1 MRRVSALGAV
11 AAPELRL
18 PGLCSPGLCPCC
30 RAGSGA
36 SPLPSRG
43 LITLARRKQP
53 RRRHSLWAPGPACG
67 DRGRGR
73 RPGGRRLRRQE
84 LGANGGQRSAPGPP
98 LGGQCGPP
106 WRLPSPG
113 AAPGGGR
120 TGGGGAGRRDAER
133 GRAAGGRGGEGQSPA
148 GGGAAPLPVKRR
160 CGRAAAAA
168 MQPLHRAPALLLL
181 LLLAAGTLCLCLA
194 SSEDPTADGLT
205 STSLLEFAMM
215 SHLEAMNSHEQARP
229 EAAEPD
235 LAPGS
240 LHAAP
245 GSGFASEENEESKIL
260 QPPQYFWEDGGEL
273 NDSSLDLG
281 PATDYTFPASSQK
294 ALPKQNGT
302 QADNWEMATVQP
314 PAEFVEP
321 DLHTPFSTLEEE
333 EGLLP
338 IDHSRGGMESL
349 QTSGPEVTSSEPVD
363 QEDSFSLPF
372 STASARPGVVT
383 EAAIGGQE
391 EDSVSPGLDLGSS
404 MGPGLLPVPSTFS
417 TTVAARSPIDS
428 EELLE
433 VTTGDTWAVGGAD
446 SELAVATTGA
456 EPAETTVEAGGEE
469 HSAREEVSEPTV
481 GWEMLE
487 PTVLTEMEQT
497 VETPVGTPSPAGS
510 SPGTQTT
517 PGSEQQPSSVS
528 LWDRADEPELD
539 PLWNDTEPATETAAA
554 GRSSSP
560 PPGDARMA
568 MLPTELPWDSAQVIC
583 KDWSNLAGKNYII
596 LNMSDNIDCE
606 EFRLERG
613 PQLLALVEDA
623 FSRQAEG
630 LQDRWL
636 ISLSKPNENDKH
648 LLMTLAG
655 EQGVIP
661 TKDVLMALGDVK
673 RSLAEIGIQNY
684 STTTSCQS
692 HPNQTRSDYGKLFV
706 VLVII
711 GSICAIII
719 VLGLIY
725 NCWQR
730 RLPKMKNMSHGEE
743 LRFVENGCHDNPTLD
758 VASDSQSEMQE
769 KKPSVN
775 GGNTI
780 NGPDSWDVLINK
792 QASEDVDVFEEDTH
806 L

>member
-1 MRRVSALGAV
+1 
-11 AAPELRL
+11 
-18 PGLCSPGLCPCC
+18 
-30 RAGSGA
+30 
-36 SPLPSRG
+36 
-43 LITLARRKQP
+43 
-53 RRRHSLWAPGPACG
+53 
-67 DRGRGR
+67 
-73 RPGGRRLRRQE
+73 
-84 LGANGGQRSAPGPP
+84 
-98 LGGQCGPP
+98 
-106 WRLPSPG
+106 
-113 AAPGGGR
+113 
-120 TGGGGAGRRDAER
+120 TGN
-133 GRAAGGRGGEGQSPA
+133 
-148 GGGAAPLPVKRR
+148 
-160 CGRAAAAA
+160 
-168 MQPLHRAPALLLL
+168 
-181 LLLAAGTLCLCLA
+181 LCLCLA
-194 SSEDPTADGLT
+194 SSEEPTTDGLT

-215 SHLEAMNSHEQARP
+215 SHLEAMNSHEQTSP
-229 EAAEPD
+229 EAGEPD
-235 LAPGS
+235 LAPSS

-281 PATDYTFPASSQK
+281 PATDYSFPAASQK
-294 ALPKQNGT
+294 SLLKGNGT
-302 QADNWEMATVQP
+302 QFKDNWETATVQP

-321 DLHTPFSTLEEE
+321 DLHTSFSSTLEEE

-338 IDHSRGGMESL
+338 IDHSRGGVESL
-349 QTSGPEVTSSEPVD
+349 PTSEPEVTSSEPVG
-363 QEDSFSLPF
+363 QEDSFSLLF

-383 EAAIGGQE
+383 KAATGGQE
-391 EDSVSPGLDLGSS
+391 EDSVPPGVDLGSS
-404 MGPGLLPVPSTFS
+404 MGPGFLPVSSIFS
-417 TTVAARSPIDS
+417 TTSAVRSPSIS
-428 EELLE
+428 EE
-433 VTTGDTWAVGGAD
+433 
-446 SELAVATTGA
+446 
-456 EPAETTVEAGGEE
+456 PFET
-469 HSAREEVSEPTV
+469 TV

-497 VETPVGTPSPAGS
+497 AEMPVGTPSPGGS
-510 SPGTQTT
+510 FPDTQTLSGT
-517 PGSEQQPSSVS
+517 EQHPTSSS
-528 LWDRADEPELD
+528 QSDRAEEPAPD
-539 PLWNDTEPATETAAA
+539 SVWNDTESATETAAE
-554 GRSSSP
+554 RSLSP
-560 PPGDARMA
+560 QAGDARMA
-568 MLPTELPWDSAQVIC
+568 MLPTEMPWDSAQVIC

-623 FSRQAEG
+623 FSRQADG

-636 ISLSKPNENDKH
+636 ISLSKPNENEKH

-775 GGNTI
+775 GGKTI
-780 NGPDSWDVLINK
+780 NGPDSWDVLISK

>member
-1 MRRVSALGAV
+1 
-11 AAPELRL
+11 
-18 PGLCSPGLCPCC
+18 
-30 RAGSGA
+30 
-36 SPLPSRG
+36 
-43 LITLARRKQP
+43 T
-53 RRRHSLWAPGPACG
+53 
-67 DRGRGR
+67 
-73 RPGGRRLRRQE
+73 
-84 LGANGGQRSAPGPP
+84 
-98 LGGQCGPP
+98 
-106 WRLPSPG
+106 
-113 AAPGGGR
+113 
-120 TGGGGAGRRDAER
+120 
-133 GRAAGGRGGEGQSPA
+133 
-148 GGGAAPLPVKRR
+148 
-160 CGRAAAAA
+160 
-168 MQPLHRAPALLLL
+168 
-181 LLLAAGTLCLCLA
+181 GTLCLCLA

-215 SHLEAMNSHEQARP
+215 SHLEAMNSHEQTSP
-229 EAAEPD
+229 EAAEPG

-294 ALPKQNGT
+294 ALLKRNGT
-302 QADNWEMATVQP
+302 QVDNWEMATVQP

-338 IDHSRGGMESL
+338 IDPSRGGMESL

-363 QEDSFSLPF
+363 QEDSFSLLF

-404 MGPGLLPVPSTFS
+404 MGPGLLPVSSTFS
-417 TTVAARSPIDS
+417 TTVGARSPSVS
-428 EELLE
+428 EELL
-433 VTTGDTWAVGGAD
+433 
-446 SELAVATTGA
+446 
-456 EPAETTVEAGGEE
+456 E
-469 HSAREEVSEPTV
+469 HSAREEASEPT
-481 GWEMLE
+481 M
-487 PTVLTEMEQT
+487 LTEMEQT
-497 VETPVGTPSPAGS
+497 VETPVGTPSPASS
-510 SPGTQTT
+510 SPGTQTL
-517 PGSEQQPSSVS
+517 PGSEQHPTSVS
-528 LWDRADEPELD
+528 PWDRADEPALD
-539 PLWNDTEPATETAAA
+539 PVWNDTESATETAAA
-554 GRSSSP
+554 ERSSSP
-560 PPGDARMA
+560 QAGDARMA
-568 MLPTELPWDSAQVIC
+568 LLPTELPWDSAQVIC

-623 FSRQAEG
+623 FSRQPEA
-630 LQDRWL
+630 LQERWL

>member
-1 MRRVSALGAV
+1 LQGEDKWVSVLSLIQV
-11 AAPELRL
+11 Y
-18 PGLCSPGLCPCC
+18 C
-30 RAGSGA
+30 RY
-36 SPLPSRG
+36 
-43 LITLARRKQP
+43 T
-53 RRRHSLWAPGPACG
+53 
-67 DRGRGR
+67 
-73 RPGGRRLRRQE
+73 
-84 LGANGGQRSAPGPP
+84 
-98 LGGQCGPP
+98 
-106 WRLPSPG
+106 
-113 AAPGGGR
+113 
-120 TGGGGAGRRDAER
+120 
-133 GRAAGGRGGEGQSPA
+133 
-148 GGGAAPLPVKRR
+148 
-160 CGRAAAAA
+160 
-168 MQPLHRAPALLLL
+168 
-181 LLLAAGTLCLCLA
+181 GTLCLCLA
-194 SSEDPTADGLT
+194 SSEEPTADGLT

-215 SHLEAMNSHEQARP
+215 SHLEAMNEQTSP

-281 PATDYTFPASSQK
+281 PATDYSFPAASQK
-294 ALPKQNGT
+294 ALLKGNGT
-302 QADNWEMATVQP
+302 QVKDSWETATVQP

-321 DLHTPFSTLEEE
+321 DLHTAFSSTLEEE

-338 IDHSRGGMESL
+338 IDHSRGGVESL
-349 QTSGPEVTSSEPVD
+349 QTSGPDVTSSEPVG
-363 QEDSFSLPF
+363 QEDSFSLLF
-372 STASARPGVVT
+372 STASARPGLAT

-391 EDSVSPGLDLGSS
+391 EDSVPAGLDLGSS
-404 MGPGLLPVPSTFS
+404 MGPGLLPVSSIFS
-417 TTVAARSPIDS
+417 TTGAARSPSIS
-428 EELLE
+428 EE
-433 VTTGDTWAVGGAD
+433 
-446 SELAVATTGA
+446 SF
-456 EPAETTVEAGGEE
+456 ET
-469 HSAREEVSEPTV
+469 TV
-481 GWEMLE
+481 GWEMVE

-497 VETPVGTPSPAGS
+497 VETPAGTPSPGGS
-510 SPGTQTT
+510 SLGTQTLSV
-517 PGSEQQPSSVS
+517 SEQHPTSSAS
-528 LWDRADEPELD
+528 LWDRADKTVLD
-539 PLWNDTEPATETAAA
+539 PIWNDTDLATETVAAE
-554 GRSSSP
+554 RSMSP
-560 PPGDARMA
+560 QAGDARVA
-568 MLPTELPWDSAQVIC
+568 MLPTQLPWDSAQVIC

-623 FSRQAEG
+623 FSRQADG

-684 STTTSCQS
+684 SATTSCQS

>member
-1 MRRVSALGAV
+1 MLRGARGCVRVWPWMPSLMRL
-11 AAPELRL
+11 
-18 PGLCSPGLCPCC
+18 CC
-30 RAGSGA
+30 RC
-36 SPLPSRG
+36 
-43 LITLARRKQP
+43 
-53 RRRHSLWAPGPACG
+53 PGT
-67 DRGRGR
+67 
-73 RPGGRRLRRQE
+73 
-84 LGANGGQRSAPGPP
+84 
-98 LGGQCGPP
+98 
-106 WRLPSPG
+106 W
-113 AAPGGGR
+113 
-120 TGGGGAGRRDAER
+120 
-133 GRAAGGRGGEGQSPA
+133 
-148 GGGAAPLPVKRR
+148 
-160 CGRAAAAA
+160 
-168 MQPLHRAPALLLL
+168 
-181 LLLAAGTLCLCLA
+181 CLCLA
-194 SSEDPTADGLT
+194 SSEEPTADGLT
-205 STSLLEFAMM
+205 STSLLELAVM
-215 SHLEAMNSHEQARP
+215 SHLEALNSQEQPSP
-229 EAAEPD
+229 EAPEGE
-235 LAPGS
+235 LGPGT

-281 PATDYTFPASSQK
+281 PATGRSRFHPLLLLSAGALGSFPVSSPK
-294 ALPKQNGT
+294 ALPKGNGT
-302 QADNWEMATVQP
+302 QVKDAWETATLQP
-314 PAEFVEP
+314 PAEPAELESRTLFS
-321 DLHTPFSTLEEE
+321 STLEED

-338 IDHSRGGMESL
+338 IDHLKGPELLQPSEPKDTSPEPASQEESL
-349 QTSGPEVTSSEPVD
+349 FSDLFSTSSVR
-363 QEDSFSLPF
+363 
-372 STASARPGVVT
+372 AAVVT
-383 EAAIGGQE
+383 EAAVGIQD
-391 EDSVSPGLDLGSS
+391 EDTAPLGSDLGSS
-404 MGPGLLPVPSTFS
+404 MGPGVLPMSSVFS
-417 TTVAARSPIDS
+417 ATSAARSPGVS
-428 EELLE
+428 EEPFE
-433 VTTGDTWAVGGAD
+433 VTTGDMWAVEGAD
-446 SELAVATTGA
+446 LEPTVTTSRTELT
-456 EPAETTVEAGGEE
+456 EPSVEPGGEE
-469 HSAREEVSEPTV
+469 HLSREEFPETTV

-487 PTVLTEMEQT
+487 PTEL
-497 VETPVGTPSPAGS
+497 
-510 SPGTQTT
+510 
-517 PGSEQQPSSVS
+517 
-528 LWDRADEPELD
+528 PE
-539 PLWNDTEPATETAAA
+539 TETVISFGKHLLGMQAPSLFPSLACAVLSA
-554 GRSSSP
+554 GELHS
-560 PPGDARMA
+560 
-568 MLPTELPWDSAQVIC
+568 LPKLSCLYALSFQVIC

-623 FSRQAEG
+623 FSRQMDG
-630 LQDRWL
+630 LQERWL

-692 HPNQTRSDYGKLFV
+692 HPNQPRSDYGKLFV

-719 VLGLIY
+719 VMGLIY

-792 QASEDVDVFEEDTH
+792 QASEEVDVFEEDTH

>member
-1 MRRVSALGAV
+1 SDY
-11 AAPELRL
+11 
-18 PGLCSPGLCPCC
+18 S
-30 RAGSGA
+30 
-36 SPLPSRG
+36 
-43 LITLARRKQP
+43 
-53 RRRHSLWAPGPACG
+53 
-67 DRGRGR
+67 
-73 RPGGRRLRRQE
+73 
-84 LGANGGQRSAPGPP
+84 
-98 LGGQCGPP
+98 
-106 WRLPSPG
+106 
-113 AAPGGGR
+113 
-120 TGGGGAGRRDAER
+120 
-133 GRAAGGRGGEGQSPA
+133 
-148 GGGAAPLPVKRR
+148 
-160 CGRAAAAA
+160 
-168 MQPLHRAPALLLL
+168 
-181 LLLAAGTLCLCLA
+181 
-194 SSEDPTADGLT
+194 
-205 STSLLEFAMM
+205 F
-215 SHLEAMNSHEQARP
+215 
-229 EAAEPD
+229 
-235 LAPGS
+235 
-240 LHAAP
+240 
-245 GSGFASEENEESKIL
+245 
-260 QPPQYFWEDGGEL
+260 
-273 NDSSLDLG
+273 
-281 PATDYTFPASSQK
+281 PATSQK
-294 ALPKQNGT
+294 ALLKRNGT
-302 QADNWEMATVQP
+302 QVKDNWETVTVQP

-321 DLHTPFSTLEEE
+321 DLHTPFSSTLEEE

-338 IDHSRGGMESL
+338 IDHSRGGVESL
-349 QTSGPEVTSSEPVD
+349 QTSGPEVTSFEPVG
-363 QEDSFSLPF
+363 QEDSFSLF
-372 STASARPGVVT
+372 STASARPGIVT

-391 EDSVSPGLDLGSS
+391 EDSVPPGLDLGSS
-404 MGPGLLPVPSTFS
+404 MGPGLLPMSSIFS
-417 TTVAARSPIDS
+417 TTVAGRSPSVS
-428 EELLE
+428 EE
-433 VTTGDTWAVGGAD
+433 
-446 SELAVATTGA
+446 
-456 EPAETTVEAGGEE
+456 PFET
-469 HSAREEVSEPTV
+469 TV

-487 PTVLTEMEQT
+487 PTVLSEMEQT
-497 VETPVGTPSPAGS
+497 VEMPVGTPSSGGS
-510 SPGTQTT
+510 SPGTQTL
-517 PGSEQQPSSVS
+517 PGSEQHPSSS
-528 LWDRADEPELD
+528 ASPWDRADEPALH
-539 PLWNDTEPATETAAA
+539 PIWNDTESATEAVAVE
-554 GRSSSP
+554 RSLSP
-560 PPGDARMA
+560 QAGDARMA
-568 MLPTELPWDSAQVIC
+568 MLPTELPWDSTQVIC

-623 FSRQAEG
+623 FSRQADG

>member
-1 MRRVSALGAV
+1 
-11 AAPELRL
+11 
-18 PGLCSPGLCPCC
+18 
-30 RAGSGA
+30 
-36 SPLPSRG
+36 
-43 LITLARRKQP
+43 T
-53 RRRHSLWAPGPACG
+53 
-67 DRGRGR
+67 
-73 RPGGRRLRRQE
+73 
-84 LGANGGQRSAPGPP
+84 
-98 LGGQCGPP
+98 
-106 WRLPSPG
+106 
-113 AAPGGGR
+113 
-120 TGGGGAGRRDAER
+120 
-133 GRAAGGRGGEGQSPA
+133 
-148 GGGAAPLPVKRR
+148 
-160 CGRAAAAA
+160 
-168 MQPLHRAPALLLL
+168 
-181 LLLAAGTLCLCLA
+181 GTLCLCLA

-205 STSLLEFAMM
+205 STSLLEFAVM
-215 SHLEAMNSHEQARP
+215 SHLEAMNSHEQTSP

-281 PATDYTFPASSQK
+281 PATDYTFPATSQK
-294 ALPKQNGT
+294 ALLKRNGT
-302 QADNWEMATVQP
+302 QADNWESTTVQP

-338 IDHSRGGMESL
+338 IDHSRAGMESL

-363 QEDSFSLPF
+363 QEDPFSLLF

-404 MGPGLLPVPSTFS
+404 MGPGLLPVSSTFS
-417 TTVAARSPIDS
+417 TTVAARSPGVS
-428 EELLE
+428 EEL
-433 VTTGDTWAVGGAD
+433 
-446 SELAVATTGA
+446 SEA
-456 EPAETTVEAGGEE
+456 
-469 HSAREEVSEPTV
+469 TV

-487 PTVLTEMEQT
+487 PTVLTEVEQT
-497 VETPVGTPSPAGS
+497 VETPLGTPSTGSS
-510 SPGTQTT
+510 SPGTQTL
-517 PGSEQQPSSVS
+517 PGNEQHLPSVS
-528 LWDRADEPELD
+528 PWDRAEEPELD
-539 PLWNDTEPATETAAA
+539 PVWNDTESATETVAAE
-554 GRSSSP
+554 RSSSP
-560 PPGDARMA
+560 QAGDARMA
-568 MLPTELPWDSAQVIC
+568 LLPTEPPWDSAQVIC

>member
-1 MRRVSALGAV
+1 
-11 AAPELRL
+11 
-18 PGLCSPGLCPCC
+18 
-30 RAGSGA
+30 
-36 SPLPSRG
+36 
-43 LITLARRKQP
+43 
-53 RRRHSLWAPGPACG
+53 
-67 DRGRGR
+67 
-73 RPGGRRLRRQE
+73 
-84 LGANGGQRSAPGPP
+84 
-98 LGGQCGPP
+98 
-106 WRLPSPG
+106 
-113 AAPGGGR
+113 
-120 TGGGGAGRRDAER
+120 TGI
-133 GRAAGGRGGEGQSPA
+133 
-148 GGGAAPLPVKRR
+148 
-160 CGRAAAAA
+160 
-168 MQPLHRAPALLLL
+168 
-181 LLLAAGTLCLCLA
+181 LCLCLA
-194 SSEDPTADGLT
+194 SSEEPTADGLT

-215 SHLEAMNSHEQARP
+215 SHLEALNSHEQTSPQAL
-229 EAAEPD
+229 EAE
-235 LAPGS
+235 LTPGS

-281 PATDYTFPASSQK
+281 PATDYSFPVASQK
-294 ALPKQNGT
+294 ALPKGNGT
-302 QADNWEMATVQP
+302 QVKDTWETATFQP
-314 PAEFVEP
+314 PAEPAEV
-321 DLHTPFSTLEEE
+321 DSHTPFSSTLEEE

-338 IDHSRGGMESL
+338 IDHSKGGPEIL
-349 QTSGPEVTSSEPVD
+349 QTSGPKDTSSEPVG
-363 QEDSFSLPF
+363 QEDSLFSVLF

-383 EAAIGGQE
+383 KAAAGIQE
-391 EDSVSPGLDLGSS
+391 EDSVPPGLDLGSS
-404 MGPGLLPVPSTFS
+404 MGPGLLPLSSIFS
-417 TTVAARSPIDS
+417 TTAARSPGVS
-428 EELLE
+428 EE
-433 VTTGDTWAVGGAD
+433 
-446 SELAVATTGA
+446 
-456 EPAETTVEAGGEE
+456 PFET
-469 HSAREEVSEPTV
+469 TV

-487 PTVLTEMEQT
+487 PTVLAEMEQT
-497 VETPVGTPSPAGS
+497 VEMPVGTPSPSSSSPDTQTFSGGDQHLGS
-510 SPGTQTT
+510 SAAP
-517 PGSEQQPSSVS
+517 
-528 LWDRADEPELD
+528 WDRSDEPALD
-539 PLWNDTEPATETAAA
+539 LAWNDTELATETVAAERSLSPQA
-554 GRSSSP
+554 GDTRV
-560 PPGDARMA
+560 AV
-568 MLPTELPWDSAQVIC
+568 LPTEMPWNSPQVIC

-623 FSRQAEG
+623 FSRQTDG

-636 ISLSKPNENDKH
+636 ISLSKPNENEKH

-719 VLGLIY
+719 VMGLIY

>member
-1 MRRVSALGAV
+1 
-11 AAPELRL
+11 
-18 PGLCSPGLCPCC
+18 
-30 RAGSGA
+30 
-36 SPLPSRG
+36 
-43 LITLARRKQP
+43 T
-53 RRRHSLWAPGPACG
+53 
-67 DRGRGR
+67 
-73 RPGGRRLRRQE
+73 
-84 LGANGGQRSAPGPP
+84 
-98 LGGQCGPP
+98 
-106 WRLPSPG
+106 
-113 AAPGGGR
+113 
-120 TGGGGAGRRDAER
+120 
-133 GRAAGGRGGEGQSPA
+133 
-148 GGGAAPLPVKRR
+148 
-160 CGRAAAAA
+160 
-168 MQPLHRAPALLLL
+168 
-181 LLLAAGTLCLCLA
+181 GTLCLCLA
-194 SSEDPTADGLT
+194 SSEEPAGDGLT
-205 STSLLEFAMM
+205 STSLMEFAMM
-215 SHLEAMNSHEQARP
+215 SHLDAMNSHEQTSP
-229 EAAEPD
+229 EAVEPD

-281 PATDYTFPASSQK
+281 PATDYSFPAASQK
-294 ALPKQNGT
+294 ALPKGNGT
-302 QADNWEMATVQP
+302 QVKDNWETATVQP
-314 PAEFVEP
+314 SAEFVEP
-321 DLHTPFSTLEEE
+321 DLHMPFSSTLEEE

-338 IDHSRGGMESL
+338 IDHSRGGVESL
-349 QTSGPEVTSSEPVD
+349 QTSGPEVTSSERVA
-363 QEDSFSLPF
+363 QEDSSLLF
-372 STASARPGVVT
+372 STASARPGIVT

-391 EDSVSPGLDLGSS
+391 EDSVPPGIDLGSS
-404 MGPGLLPVPSTFS
+404 MGPGLLPVSPIFS
-417 TTVAARSPIDS
+417 TTVAERSPSVS
-428 EELLE
+428 EE
-433 VTTGDTWAVGGAD
+433 
-446 SELAVATTGA
+446 
-456 EPAETTVEAGGEE
+456 PFETTVAW
-469 HSAREEVSEPTV
+469 EV
-481 GWEMLE
+481 LE

-497 VETPVGTPSPAGS
+497 VETPVGTPSSEGS
-510 SPGTQTT
+510 SPGSQTLS
-517 PGSEQQPSSVS
+517 GSKQHPTSSAS
-528 LWDRADEPELD
+528 LWDRVDEPALD
-539 PLWNDTEPATETAAA
+539 PIWNDTESATETAAA
-554 GRSSSP
+554 ERSLSP
-560 PPGDARMA
+560 QTGDARVA
-568 MLPTELPWDSAQVIC
+568 TLPTELPWDSAQVIC

-655 EQGVIP
+655 EQGIIP

-780 NGPDSWDVLINK
+780 NGPDSWDVLIDK

>member
-1 MRRVSALGAV
+1 LY
-11 AAPELRL
+11 
-18 PGLCSPGLCPCC
+18 
-30 RAGSGA
+30 
-36 SPLPSRG
+36 
-43 LITLARRKQP
+43 T
-53 RRRHSLWAPGPACG
+53 
-67 DRGRGR
+67 
-73 RPGGRRLRRQE
+73 
-84 LGANGGQRSAPGPP
+84 
-98 LGGQCGPP
+98 
-106 WRLPSPG
+106 
-113 AAPGGGR
+113 
-120 TGGGGAGRRDAER
+120 
-133 GRAAGGRGGEGQSPA
+133 
-148 GGGAAPLPVKRR
+148 
-160 CGRAAAAA
+160 
-168 MQPLHRAPALLLL
+168 
-181 LLLAAGTLCLCLA
+181 GTLCLCLA
-194 SSEDPTADGLT
+194 SSEEPTTDGLT

-215 SHLEAMNSHEQARP
+215 SHLEAMNSHEQTSP

-281 PATDYTFPASSQK
+281 PATDYSFPAASQK
-294 ALPKQNGT
+294 ALLKGNGT
-302 QADNWEMATVQP
+302 QVKDNWETATVQP

-321 DLHTPFSTLEEE
+321 DLHTPFSSTLEEE

-338 IDHSRGGMESL
+338 IDHSRGGVESL
-349 QTSGPEVTSSEPVD
+349 HTSGPEVASSEVVG
-363 QEDSFSLPF
+363 QEEDSSLLF
-372 STASARPGVVT
+372 STASARPGAVT
-383 EAAIGGQE
+383 KAATGGQE
-391 EDSVSPGLDLGSS
+391 EDSVPPGLDLGSS
-404 MGPGLLPVPSTFS
+404 MGPGVLPVSSVFS
-417 TTVAARSPIDS
+417 TTTAVRSPSIS
-428 EELLE
+428 EE
-433 VTTGDTWAVGGAD
+433 
-446 SELAVATTGA
+446 
-456 EPAETTVEAGGEE
+456 PFET
-469 HSAREEVSEPTV
+469 TV

-487 PTVLTEMEQT
+487 PTVLTKMEQT
-497 VETPVGTPSPAGS
+497 VEMPVGTPSPGGS
-510 SPGTQTT
+510 SPGIQTL
-517 PGSEQQPSSVS
+517 PGSEQHPTSSATQ
-528 LWDRADEPELD
+528 WDRFDEPAMD
-539 PLWNDTEPATETAAA
+539 PIWNDTESATETVAAE
-554 GRSSSP
+554 RSLSP
-560 PPGDARMA
+560 QAGDARMA
-568 MLPTELPWDSAQVIC
+568 VLPTEMPWDSAQVIC

-623 FSRQAEG
+623 FSRQADG

>member
-1 MRRVSALGAV
+1 
-11 AAPELRL
+11 
-18 PGLCSPGLCPCC
+18 
-30 RAGSGA
+30 
-36 SPLPSRG
+36 
-43 LITLARRKQP
+43 T
-53 RRRHSLWAPGPACG
+53 
-67 DRGRGR
+67 
-73 RPGGRRLRRQE
+73 
-84 LGANGGQRSAPGPP
+84 
-98 LGGQCGPP
+98 
-106 WRLPSPG
+106 
-113 AAPGGGR
+113 
-120 TGGGGAGRRDAER
+120 
-133 GRAAGGRGGEGQSPA
+133 
-148 GGGAAPLPVKRR
+148 
-160 CGRAAAAA
+160 
-168 MQPLHRAPALLLL
+168 
-181 LLLAAGTLCLCLA
+181 GTLCLCLA

-205 STSLLEFAMM
+205 STSLLEFAVM
-215 SHLEAMNSHEQARP
+215 SHLEAMNSREQTSP
-229 EAAEPD
+229 ETAEPD

-281 PATDYTFPASSQK
+281 PATDYTFPATSQK
-294 ALPKQNGT
+294 ALLKRNET
-302 QADNWEMATVQP
+302 QVDNWETATVQP

-321 DLHTPFSTLEEE
+321 DLHTPFSMLEEE

-338 IDHSRGGMESL
+338 IDHSKGGVESL
-349 QTSGPEVTSSEPVD
+349 QTSGPQVTSSEPVD
-363 QEDSFSLPF
+363 QEDSFSLLF

-383 EAAIGGQE
+383 EAATGGQE

-404 MGPGLLPVPSTFS
+404 MGPGLLPVSSTFS
-417 TTVAARSPIDS
+417 TTARSPSVS
-428 EELLE
+428 EELF
-433 VTTGDTWAVGGAD
+433 
-446 SELAVATTGA
+446 
-456 EPAETTVEAGGEE
+456 
-469 HSAREEVSEPTV
+469 EEVSGPTV

-487 PTVLTEMEQT
+487 PTRLTEMEQT
-497 VETPVGTPSPAGS
+497 VEMPVETPSPGSS
-510 SPGTQTT
+510 SPGSQILS
-517 PGSEQQPSSVS
+517 GSEQHPTSVS
-528 LWDRADEPELD
+528 PWDRANEPVLD
-539 PLWNDTEPATETAAA
+539 PIWNDTESATETVTVE
-554 GRSSSP
+554 RSLSP
-560 PPGDARMA
+560 HAGDARMA
-568 MLPTELPWDSAQVIC
+568 MLPTEQPWDSAQVIC

-606 EFRLERG
+606 EFRLEKG

-623 FSRQAEG
+623 FSKQADG

-775 GGNTI
+775 GGNTV

>member
-1 MRRVSALGAV
+1 
-11 AAPELRL
+11 
-18 PGLCSPGLCPCC
+18 
-30 RAGSGA
+30 
-36 SPLPSRG
+36 
-43 LITLARRKQP
+43 
-53 RRRHSLWAPGPACG
+53 
-67 DRGRGR
+67 
-73 RPGGRRLRRQE
+73 
-84 LGANGGQRSAPGPP
+84 
-98 LGGQCGPP
+98 
-106 WRLPSPG
+106 
-113 AAPGGGR
+113 
-120 TGGGGAGRRDAER
+120 
-133 GRAAGGRGGEGQSPA
+133 
-148 GGGAAPLPVKRR
+148 
-160 CGRAAAAA
+160 
-168 MQPLHRAPALLLL
+168 MQPLHRAPALL

-194 SSEDPTADGLT
+194 SSEEPTADGLT
-205 STSLLEFAMM
+205 STSLLDFAMM
-215 SHLEAMNSHEQARP
+215 SQLEATNSHEQTSV

-260 QPPQYFWEDGGEL
+260 QPPQYFWEDGGEI
-273 NDSSLDLG
+273 NESSLDLG
-281 PATDYTFPASSQK
+281 PATDYSFPSASQK
-294 ALPKQNGT
+294 ALLKGNGT
-302 QADNWEMATVQP
+302 QVKDNWETATVQP

-321 DLHTPFSTLEEE
+321 DLHRPFSSTLEEE

-338 IDHSRGGMESL
+338 IDHSRGGVESL
-349 QTSGPEVTSSEPVD
+349 QTSGPEVTSAEPMG
-363 QEDSFSLPF
+363 QEDSSSLLF
-372 STASARPGVVT
+372 STASARPGVAT
-383 EAAIGGQE
+383 EAAVGGQE
-391 EDSVSPGLDLGSS
+391 EDSVPPGSDLGSS
-404 MGPGLLPVPSTFS
+404 MGPGLLPMSSIFS
-417 TTVAARSPIDS
+417 PTVAARSPSVS
-428 EELLE
+428 EEPFE
-433 VTTGDTWAVGGAD
+433 VTAGDTWAVEGAD
-446 SELAVATTGA
+446 SELTVTTTRA
-456 EPAETTVEAGGEE
+456 EPVETTVEAGGEE
-469 HSAREEVSEPTV
+469 HSAREEVLETTV
-481 GWEMLE
+481 WWEMLE
-487 PTVLTEMEQT
+487 PTALTGTEQT
-497 VETPVGTPSPAGS
+497 VETPVGTPFPGGS
-510 SPGTQTT
+510 SPDIQTLS
-517 PGSEQQPSSVS
+517 GSEQHTATSASP
-528 LWDRADEPELD
+528 WDRADEPALD
-539 PLWNDTEPATETAAA
+539 PIWNDTEAATEMVAAE
-554 GRSSSP
+554 RSLSP
-560 PPGDARMA
+560 QAGDARVA
-568 MLPTELPWDSAQVIC
+568 VLPTELPWDSAQVIC

-596 LNMSDNIDCE
+596 LNMSDNVDCE

-623 FSRQAEG
+623 FSRQADG

-730 RLPKMKNMSHGEE
+730 RLPKMKNVSHGEE

>member
-1 MRRVSALGAV
+1 
-11 AAPELRL
+11 
-18 PGLCSPGLCPCC
+18 
-30 RAGSGA
+30 
-36 SPLPSRG
+36 
-43 LITLARRKQP
+43 
-53 RRRHSLWAPGPACG
+53 
-67 DRGRGR
+67 
-73 RPGGRRLRRQE
+73 
-84 LGANGGQRSAPGPP
+84 
-98 LGGQCGPP
+98 
-106 WRLPSPG
+106 
-113 AAPGGGR
+113 
-120 TGGGGAGRRDAER
+120 
-133 GRAAGGRGGEGQSPA
+133 
-148 GGGAAPLPVKRR
+148 
-160 CGRAAAAA
+160 
-168 MQPLHRAPALLLL
+168 
-181 LLLAAGTLCLCLA
+181 
-194 SSEDPTADGLT
+194 SSEEPTTDGLT
-205 STSLLEFAMM
+205 STSLLEFAVM
-215 SHLEAMNSHEQARP
+215 SHLEAMNSHEQTSP

-281 PATDYTFPASSQK
+281 PATDYNFPAASQK
-294 ALPKQNGT
+294 ALLKGNGT
-302 QADNWEMATVQP
+302 QVKDNWETATVQP

-321 DLHTPFSTLEEE
+321 DLHTPFSSTLEEE

-338 IDHSRGGMESL
+338 IDHSRGGVESL
-349 QTSGPEVTSSEPVD
+349 QTSGPEVTSSEPVG
-363 QEDSFSLPF
+363 QKDSFSLLF

-391 EDSVSPGLDLGSS
+391 EDSIPPGLDLGSS
-404 MGPGLLPVPSTFS
+404 MGPGLLPVSSIFS
-417 TTVAARSPIDS
+417 TTTAARFPSIS
-428 EELLE
+428 EE
-433 VTTGDTWAVGGAD
+433 
-446 SELAVATTGA
+446 
-456 EPAETTVEAGGEE
+456 PFET
-469 HSAREEVSEPTV
+469 TV

-487 PTVLTEMEQT
+487 TTVLTEMEQT
-497 VETPVGTPSPAGS
+497 AETPVGTPSPGGS
-510 SPGTQTT
+510 SSSTQTLF
-517 PGSEQQPSSVS
+517 GSEQHSTSVS
-528 LWDRADEPELD
+528 PWDRTDEPLLD
-539 PLWNDTEPATETAAA
+539 PIWNDTESATETVAAE
-554 GRSSSP
+554 RSLSP
-560 PPGDARMA
+560 QAGDARVA

-623 FSRQAEG
+623 FSRQADG

-743 LRFVENGCHDNPTLD
+743 LRFVENGWHDNHHLG
-758 VASDSQSEMQE
+758 ASQSEMQE

>member
-1 MRRVSALGAV
+1 
-11 AAPELRL
+11 
-18 PGLCSPGLCPCC
+18 
-30 RAGSGA
+30 
-36 SPLPSRG
+36 
-43 LITLARRKQP
+43 T
-53 RRRHSLWAPGPACG
+53 
-67 DRGRGR
+67 
-73 RPGGRRLRRQE
+73 
-84 LGANGGQRSAPGPP
+84 
-98 LGGQCGPP
+98 
-106 WRLPSPG
+106 
-113 AAPGGGR
+113 
-120 TGGGGAGRRDAER
+120 
-133 GRAAGGRGGEGQSPA
+133 
-148 GGGAAPLPVKRR
+148 
-160 CGRAAAAA
+160 
-168 MQPLHRAPALLLL
+168 
-181 LLLAAGTLCLCLA
+181 GTLCLCLA
-194 SSEDPTADGLT
+194 SSEEPTADGLT

-215 SHLEAMNSHEQARP
+215 SHLEAMNSHEQTSP

-281 PATDYTFPASSQK
+281 PATDYSFPAASQK
-294 ALPKQNGT
+294 ALLKGNGT
-302 QADNWEMATVQP
+302 QVKDNWETATVQP
-314 PAEFVEP
+314 PAEFVDP
-321 DLHTPFSTLEEE
+321 DLHTPFSSTLEEE

-349 QTSGPEVTSSEPVD
+349 QTLGPEVTSSEPVS
-363 QEDSFSLPF
+363 QEDSFSLLF
-372 STASARPGVVT
+372 STVSARPGVVT
-383 EAAIGGQE
+383 EAATGGQE
-391 EDSVSPGLDLGSS
+391 EDSVPPGLDLGSS
-404 MGPGLLPVPSTFS
+404 MGPGVLPVSSIFS
-417 TTVAARSPIDS
+417 TTTAVRSPSIS
-428 EELLE
+428 EEPFEEFL
-433 VTTGDTWAVGGAD
+433 DT
-446 SELAVATTGA
+446 
-456 EPAETTVEAGGEE
+456 
-469 HSAREEVSEPTV
+469 TV

-487 PTVLTEMEQT
+487 PTVLSEMEQT
-497 VETPVGTPSPAGS
+497 METSVGTPSPGGS
-510 SPGTQTT
+510 SPGTQTLS
-517 PGSEQQPSSVS
+517 GSEQHPTSSTS
-528 LWDRADEPELD
+528 QWDGFDEPAMD
-539 PLWNDTEPATETAAA
+539 PIWNDTESATETVSAE
-554 GRSSSP
+554 RSLSP
-560 PPGDARMA
+560 QAGDARLA
-568 MLPTELPWDSAQVIC
+568 MLPTEMPWDSAQVIC

-623 FSRQAEG
+623 FSRQADG

>member
-1 MRRVSALGAV
+1 
-11 AAPELRL
+11 
-18 PGLCSPGLCPCC
+18 
-30 RAGSGA
+30 
-36 SPLPSRG
+36 
-43 LITLARRKQP
+43 T
-53 RRRHSLWAPGPACG
+53 
-67 DRGRGR
+67 
-73 RPGGRRLRRQE
+73 
-84 LGANGGQRSAPGPP
+84 
-98 LGGQCGPP
+98 
-106 WRLPSPG
+106 
-113 AAPGGGR
+113 
-120 TGGGGAGRRDAER
+120 
-133 GRAAGGRGGEGQSPA
+133 
-148 GGGAAPLPVKRR
+148 
-160 CGRAAAAA
+160 
-168 MQPLHRAPALLLL
+168 
-181 LLLAAGTLCLCLA
+181 GTLCLCLA
-194 SSEDPTADGLT
+194 SSEEPTADGLT

-215 SHLEAMNSHEQARP
+215 SHLDALNSHEQSSP

-281 PATDYTFPASSQK
+281 PATDYSFPAASQK
-294 ALPKQNGT
+294 GLLKGNGT
-302 QADNWEMATVQP
+302 QVKDNWETATVQP

-321 DLHTPFSTLEEE
+321 DLHTPFSTTLEEE

-338 IDHSRGGMESL
+338 IDHSRGGVESL
-349 QTSGPEVTSSEPVD
+349 QASGPEATSSEPVG
-363 QEDSFSLPF
+363 QEDSFSLLF
-372 STASARPGVVT
+372 STASASPGVVT
-383 EAAIGGQE
+383 EAATGGQE
-391 EDSVSPGLDLGSS
+391 EDSVPPGLDLGSS
-404 MGPGLLPVPSTFS
+404 MGPGLLPVSSIFS
-417 TTVAARSPIDS
+417 TTTAVRSPSIS
-428 EELLE
+428 EE
-433 VTTGDTWAVGGAD
+433 
-446 SELAVATTGA
+446 
-456 EPAETTVEAGGEE
+456 PFET
-469 HSAREEVSEPTV
+469 TV

-497 VETPVGTPSPAGS
+497 VEVPVGTPSPGGS
-510 SPGTQTT
+510 FPGTQTV
-517 PGSEQQPSSVS
+517 PGSEQHPTSASQ
-528 LWDRADEPELD
+528 WDRADESAMD
-539 PLWNDTEPATETAAA
+539 PIWNDTESATETVAAERSLSPLA
-554 GRSSSP
+554 GD
-560 PPGDARMA
+560 GRMA
-568 MLPTELPWDSAQVIC
+568 MLPTEMPWDSAQVIC

-623 FSRQAEG
+623 FSRQADR

-661 TKDVLMALGDVK
+661 TKDVLVALGDVK

>member
-1 MRRVSALGAV
+1 
-11 AAPELRL
+11 
-18 PGLCSPGLCPCC
+18 
-30 RAGSGA
+30 
-36 SPLPSRG
+36 
-43 LITLARRKQP
+43 T
-53 RRRHSLWAPGPACG
+53 
-67 DRGRGR
+67 
-73 RPGGRRLRRQE
+73 
-84 LGANGGQRSAPGPP
+84 
-98 LGGQCGPP
+98 
-106 WRLPSPG
+106 
-113 AAPGGGR
+113 
-120 TGGGGAGRRDAER
+120 
-133 GRAAGGRGGEGQSPA
+133 
-148 GGGAAPLPVKRR
+148 
-160 CGRAAAAA
+160 
-168 MQPLHRAPALLLL
+168 
-181 LLLAAGTLCLCLA
+181 GTLCLCLA
-194 SSEDPTADGLT
+194 SEDPTADGLT
-205 STSLLEFAMM
+205 STSLLELAVM
-215 SHLEAMNSHEQARP
+215 SHLEAMNSQEQTRP
-229 EAAEPD
+229 GAAEPD

-294 ALPKQNGT
+294 ALLKRNGT
-302 QADNWEMATVQP
+302 QVDNWEMATVQP

-349 QTSGPEVTSSEPVD
+349 QTSGPEATSSEPVD
-363 QEDSFSLPF
+363 QEDSFSLLF

-404 MGPGLLPVPSTFS
+404 MGPGLQPVPSTFS
-417 TTVAARSPIDS
+417 TTVTSRSPSDS
-428 EELLE
+428 EELF
-433 VTTGDTWAVGGAD
+433 
-446 SELAVATTGA
+446 
-456 EPAETTVEAGGEE
+456 
-469 HSAREEVSEPTV
+469 EPTV
-481 GWEMLE
+481 RGEMLE
-487 PTVLTEMEQT
+487 PTMLTDMEQT
-497 VETPVGTPSPAGS
+497 VETPVGTPSPASS
-510 SPGTQTT
+510 SPGTQTL
-517 PGSEQQPSSVS
+517 PGSEQHPPSVS
-528 LWDRADEPELD
+528 VWDRADEPALD
-539 PLWNDTEPATETAAA
+539 SLWNDTEPATEAAA
-554 GRSSSP
+554 AERSSSP
-560 PPGDARMA
+560 RAGDARMA
-568 MLPTELPWDSAQVIC
+568 LLPTELPWDSAQVIC

-792 QASEDVDVFEEDTH
+792 QASADVDVFEEDTH

>member
-1 MRRVSALGAV
+1 
-11 AAPELRL
+11 
-18 PGLCSPGLCPCC
+18 
-30 RAGSGA
+30 
-36 SPLPSRG
+36 
-43 LITLARRKQP
+43 T
-53 RRRHSLWAPGPACG
+53 
-67 DRGRGR
+67 
-73 RPGGRRLRRQE
+73 
-84 LGANGGQRSAPGPP
+84 
-98 LGGQCGPP
+98 
-106 WRLPSPG
+106 
-113 AAPGGGR
+113 
-120 TGGGGAGRRDAER
+120 
-133 GRAAGGRGGEGQSPA
+133 
-148 GGGAAPLPVKRR
+148 
-160 CGRAAAAA
+160 
-168 MQPLHRAPALLLL
+168 
-181 LLLAAGTLCLCLA
+181 GTLCLCLA

-205 STSLLEFAMM
+205 STSLLEFAVM
-215 SHLEAMNSHEQARP
+215 SHLEAMNSHEQPNP
-229 EAAEPD
+229 EAAKPD

-294 ALPKQNGT
+294 ALLKQNGT
-302 QADNWEMATVQP
+302 QIDNWEMATVQP

-321 DLHTPFSTLEEE
+321 DLHIPFSTLEEE

-349 QTSGPEVTSSEPVD
+349 QTSGPEVPSSEPVD
-363 QEDSFSLPF
+363 QEDSFSLLF

-391 EDSVSPGLDLGSS
+391 EDSISPGLDLGSS

-417 TTVAARSPIDS
+417 TTVAARSPSDS
-428 EELLE
+428 EELF
-433 VTTGDTWAVGGAD
+433 
-446 SELAVATTGA
+446 
-456 EPAETTVEAGGEE
+456 
-469 HSAREEVSEPTV
+469 EPTV

-497 VETPVGTPSPAGS
+497 VEMPVGTPSPVSS
-510 SPGTQTT
+510 SPGTQT
-517 PGSEQQPSSVS
+517 PPDSEQHPPSMSP
-528 LWDRADEPELD
+528 WDRADEPMLD
-539 PLWNDTEPATETAAA
+539 PVWNDTESATEAGTAE
-554 GRSSSP
+554 RSSSP
-560 PPGDARMA
+560 QAGDARMA

>member
-1 MRRVSALGAV
+1 
-11 AAPELRL
+11 
-18 PGLCSPGLCPCC
+18 
-30 RAGSGA
+30 
-36 SPLPSRG
+36 
-43 LITLARRKQP
+43 
-53 RRRHSLWAPGPACG
+53 
-67 DRGRGR
+67 
-73 RPGGRRLRRQE
+73 
-84 LGANGGQRSAPGPP
+84 
-98 LGGQCGPP
+98 
-106 WRLPSPG
+106 
-113 AAPGGGR
+113 
-120 TGGGGAGRRDAER
+120 
-133 GRAAGGRGGEGQSPA
+133 
-148 GGGAAPLPVKRR
+148 
-160 CGRAAAAA
+160 
-168 MQPLHRAPALLLL
+168 
-181 LLLAAGTLCLCLA
+181 
-194 SSEDPTADGLT
+194 SSEEPTADGLT

-215 SHLEAMNSHEQARP
+215 SHLEAMNSHEQTSP
-229 EAAEPD
+229 EATEPD

-245 GSGFASEENEESKIL
+245 GSGFTSEENEESKIL

-281 PATDYTFPASSQK
+281 PATDYSFPAASQK
-294 ALPKQNGT
+294 GLVKGNGT
-302 QADNWEMATVQP
+302 QVKDNWETATVQP

-321 DLHTPFSTLEEE
+321 DLHTPFSSTLEEE

-349 QTSGPEVTSSEPVD
+349 QASGPEVTSSEPMG
-363 QEDSFSLPF
+363 QEDSFSLLF
-372 STASARPGVVT
+372 STASAKPGIVT

-391 EDSVSPGLDLGSS
+391 EDSIPPGLDLGSS
-404 MGPGLLPVPSTFS
+404 MGPGLLPVSSVFS
-417 TTVAARSPIDS
+417 TTVATGSPSVS
-428 EELLE
+428 EE
-433 VTTGDTWAVGGAD
+433 
-446 SELAVATTGA
+446 
-456 EPAETTVEAGGEE
+456 PFET
-469 HSAREEVSEPTV
+469 TV

-487 PTVLTEMEQT
+487 PTVLTEREQT
-497 VETPVGTPSPAGS
+497 VEVPVGTPSPKGS
-510 SPGTQTT
+510 SPGTQILS
-517 PGSEQQPSSVS
+517 GSEQHPTSSVS
-528 LWDRADEPELD
+528 PWGRVGEPALD
-539 PLWNDTEPATETAAA
+539 PIWNDTESATEAVAAE
-554 GRSSSP
+554 RSLSP
-560 PPGDARMA
+560 EAWDARMA
-568 MLPTELPWDSAQVIC
+568 ALPTELPWDSAQVIC

-623 FSRQAEG
+623 FSRQADG
-630 LQDRWL
+630 LRQRWL

-743 LRFVENGCHDNPTLD
+743 LRFVENGGHDNPTLD

>member
-1 MRRVSALGAV
+1 
-11 AAPELRL
+11 
-18 PGLCSPGLCPCC
+18 
-30 RAGSGA
+30 
-36 SPLPSRG
+36 
-43 LITLARRKQP
+43 
-53 RRRHSLWAPGPACG
+53 
-67 DRGRGR
+67 
-73 RPGGRRLRRQE
+73 
-84 LGANGGQRSAPGPP
+84 
-98 LGGQCGPP
+98 
-106 WRLPSPG
+106 
-113 AAPGGGR
+113 
-120 TGGGGAGRRDAER
+120 
-133 GRAAGGRGGEGQSPA
+133 
-148 GGGAAPLPVKRR
+148 
-160 CGRAAAAA
+160 

-194 SSEDPTADGLT
+194 SSEESTTDGLT

-215 SHLEAMNSHEQARP
+215 SHLEAVNSHEQTSP
-229 EAAEPD
+229 EATEPD
-235 LAPGS
+235 LIPGS

-281 PATDYTFPASSQK
+281 QATDYSFPAASQK
-294 ALPKQNGT
+294 ALQKGNGT
-302 QADNWEMATVQP
+302 QVKDNWEAATVHP

-321 DLHTPFSTLEEE
+321 DLHTPFSSTLEEE

-338 IDHSRGGMESL
+338 IDHSRGGVESL
-349 QTSGPEVTSSEPVD
+349 QTSGPEVTSSEPAG
-363 QEDSFSLPF
+363 QEESLLSVVF

-383 EAAIGGQE
+383 EAAVGGQE
-391 EDSVSPGLDLGSS
+391 EDSAPPGLDLGSS
-404 MGPGLLPVPSTFS
+404 MGPSLLPVSSVSSTA
-417 TTVAARSPIDS
+417 AARSPGIS
-428 EELLE
+428 EEPFE
-433 VTTGDTWAVGGAD
+433 VTDGDTWAVGGAY
-446 SELAVATTGA
+446 SEQTVTTARAELA
-456 EPAETTVEAGGEE
+456 EPTVEAGGEE
-469 HSAREEVSEPTV
+469 HSAREEFLETTV

-487 PTVLTEMEQT
+487 PTVLTELEQPA
-497 VETPVGTPSPAGS
+497 ETPVWTPSPGGS
-510 SPGTQTT
+510 SIDTQTHSGGEQHPASPAT
-517 PGSEQQPSSVS
+517 P
-528 LWDRADEPELD
+528 WDRAEEPVQD
-539 PLWNDTEPATETAAA
+539 PVWNDTESAVEAVTAE
-554 GRSSSP
+554 GSLSP
-560 PPGDARMA
+560 QAGDARMA
-568 MLPTELPWDSAQVIC
+568 LLPTELPWDSAQVIC

-623 FSRQAEG
+623 FSRQTDG

-636 ISLSKPNENDKH
+636 ISLSKPNENEKH

>member
-1 MRRVSALGAV
+1 MQ
-11 AAPELRL
+11 
-18 PGLCSPGLCPCC
+18 
-30 RAGSGA
+30 
-36 SPLPSRG
+36 PSR
-43 LITLARRKQP
+43 
-53 RRRHSLWAPGPACG
+53 
-67 DRGRGR
+67 
-73 RPGGRRLRRQE
+73 
-84 LGANGGQRSAPGPP
+84 
-98 LGGQCGPP
+98 
-106 WRLPSPG
+106 
-113 AAPGGGR
+113 
-120 TGGGGAGRRDAER
+120 
-133 GRAAGGRGGEGQSPA
+133 
-148 GGGAAPLPVKRR
+148 
-160 CGRAAAAA
+160 
-168 MQPLHRAPALLLL
+168 RAPVLL
-181 LLLAAGTLCLCLA
+181 LLLAVGTWCLCLA
-194 SSEDPTADGLT
+194 SSEDLTTDGLT

-215 SHLEAMNSHEQARP
+215 SHLEAMNSHEQTSP

-281 PATDYTFPASSQK
+281 PATARLKGHKSPTEIKVILAFESEVDSLGQILDSSLCDFSGDLVQEKTADYTFPASSQK
-294 ALPKQNGT
+294 ALLKRNGT
-302 QADNWEMATVQP
+302 QVDSWEMATVQP
-314 PAEFVEP
+314 PVEFVEP
-321 DLHTPFSTLEEE
+321 GLHTPFSTLEEE

-349 QTSGPEVTSSEPVD
+349 QTSGPDVTSPEPVD
-363 QEDSFSLPF
+363 QDDSFSLLF

-417 TTVAARSPIDS
+417 ATVAARSPSDL
-428 EELLE
+428 EEPLE

-446 SELAVATTGA
+446 SELTVAATEA
-456 EPAETTVEAGGEE
+456 ELAETTAEAGGEE

-481 GWEMLE
+481 GWEVLE
-487 PTVLTEMEQT
+487 PTMLTEVEQT
-497 VETPVGTPSPAGS
+497 VETPVGTPSPASS
-510 SPGTQTT
+510 SPGTQTL
-517 PGSEQQPSSVS
+517 PGSEQHPPSVS
-528 LWDRADEPELD
+528 PWDRADEPALD
-539 PLWNDTEPATETAAA
+539 PVWNDTESATETAAA

-560 PPGDARMA
+560 QAGDARMA
-568 MLPTELPWDSAQVIC
+568 MSPTELPWDSAQVIC
-583 KDWSNLAGKNYII
+583 KDWSNLVGKNYII

-684 STTTSCQS
+684 STATSCQS

>member
-1 MRRVSALGAV
+1 
-11 AAPELRL
+11 
-18 PGLCSPGLCPCC
+18 
-30 RAGSGA
+30 
-36 SPLPSRG
+36 
-43 LITLARRKQP
+43 T
-53 RRRHSLWAPGPACG
+53 
-67 DRGRGR
+67 
-73 RPGGRRLRRQE
+73 
-84 LGANGGQRSAPGPP
+84 
-98 LGGQCGPP
+98 
-106 WRLPSPG
+106 
-113 AAPGGGR
+113 
-120 TGGGGAGRRDAER
+120 
-133 GRAAGGRGGEGQSPA
+133 
-148 GGGAAPLPVKRR
+148 
-160 CGRAAAAA
+160 
-168 MQPLHRAPALLLL
+168 
-181 LLLAAGTLCLCLA
+181 GTLCLCLA

-215 SHLEAMNSHEQARP
+215 SHLEAMNSHEQTSP

-235 LAPGS
+235 LALGS

-294 ALPKQNGT
+294 ALLKRNGT
-302 QADNWEMATVQP
+302 EVDNWEMATVQP
-314 PAEFVEP
+314 PGEFVEP

-338 IDHSRGGMESL
+338 IDPSRGGMESL

-363 QEDSFSLPF
+363 QEDSFSLLF

-383 EAAIGGQE
+383 EAATGGQE

-404 MGPGLLPVPSTFS
+404 MGPGFLPVSSTFS
-417 TTVAARSPIDS
+417 TTVGARSPSVS
-428 EELLE
+428 EELL
-433 VTTGDTWAVGGAD
+433 
-446 SELAVATTGA
+446 
-456 EPAETTVEAGGEE
+456 
-469 HSAREEVSEPTV
+469 EPTV
-481 GWEMLE
+481 GWEMPE
-487 PTVLTEMEQT
+487 PTMLTDMEQA
-497 VETPVGTPSPAGS
+497 VETPVGTTSPAS
-510 SPGTQTT
+510 SSLGTQAL
-517 PGSEQQPSSVS
+517 PGSEQHPPSVS
-528 LWDRADEPELD
+528 PWDRADEPALD
-539 PLWNDTEPATETAAA
+539 PVWNDTESATETAEAE
-554 GRSSSP
+554 RSSSP
-560 PPGDARMA
+560 QAGDARMA

-623 FSRQAEG
+623 FSRQPEG
-630 LQDRWL
+630 LQERWL

-661 TKDVLMALGDVK
+661 TKDVLMALEDVK

>member
-1 MRRVSALGAV
+1 AQWLSVLSLIWVYCLYTGI
-11 AAPELRL
+11 
-18 PGLCSPGLCPCC
+18 LCF
-30 RAGSGA
+30 
-36 SPLPSRG
+36 
-43 LITLARRKQP
+43 
-53 RRRHSLWAPGPACG
+53 
-67 DRGRGR
+67 
-73 RPGGRRLRRQE
+73 
-84 LGANGGQRSAPGPP
+84 
-98 LGGQCGPP
+98 
-106 WRLPSPG
+106 
-113 AAPGGGR
+113 
-120 TGGGGAGRRDAER
+120 
-133 GRAAGGRGGEGQSPA
+133 
-148 GGGAAPLPVKRR
+148 
-160 CGRAAAAA
+160 
-168 MQPLHRAPALLLL
+168 
-181 LLLAAGTLCLCLA
+181 CLA
-194 SSEDPTADGLT
+194 ISEEPTTDGLT

-215 SHLEAMNSHEQARP
+215 SHLEAMNSHEQTSP
-229 EAAEPD
+229 EAAESD
-235 LAPGS
+235 LAPSS

-281 PATDYTFPASSQK
+281 PATDYSFPAASQK
-294 ALPKQNGT
+294 AQLKGNGT
-302 QADNWEMATVQP
+302 QVKDNWETATVQP

-321 DLHTPFSTLEEE
+321 DLHTPFSSTLEEE

-338 IDHSRGGMESL
+338 IDNSRGGVESL
-349 QTSGPEVTSSEPVD
+349 QTSGPEVTSSEPED
-363 QEDSFSLPF
+363 QEDPFSLLF
-372 STASARPGVVT
+372 STASTGPGVVT
-383 EAAIGGQE
+383 EVATGGQE
-391 EDSVSPGLDLGSS
+391 EDSVPPGLDLGSS
-404 MGPGLLPVPSTFS
+404 MGPGLLPVSSIFS
-417 TTVAARSPIDS
+417 TTTAVRSPSIS
-428 EELLE
+428 EE
-433 VTTGDTWAVGGAD
+433 
-446 SELAVATTGA
+446 
-456 EPAETTVEAGGEE
+456 PFET
-469 HSAREEVSEPTV
+469 TV

-487 PTVLTEMEQT
+487 PTMLTETEQT
-497 VETPVGTPSPAGS
+497 AEMPVGTSSPGAS
-510 SPGTQTT
+510 SPGTQTLL
-517 PGSEQQPSSVS
+517 GNEQHPAPSASQ
-528 LWDRADEPELD
+528 WDRADDPVLD
-539 PLWNDTEPATETAAA
+539 PIWNDTESATETVAAE
-554 GRSSSP
+554 RSLSP
-560 PPGDARMA
+560 QAGDARMA
-568 MLPTELPWDSAQVIC
+568 VLPTEMPWDSAQVIC

-613 PQLLALVEDA
+613 PQLLALVADA
-623 FSRQAEG
+623 FSRQADG

-648 LLMTLAG
+648 LLMTLTG
-655 EQGVIP
+655 EQGIIP

>member
-1 MRRVSALGAV
+1 G
-11 AAPELRL
+11 
-18 PGLCSPGLCPCC
+18 
-30 RAGSGA
+30 
-36 SPLPSRG
+36 
-43 LITLARRKQP
+43 I
-53 RRRHSLWAPGPACG
+53 
-67 DRGRGR
+67 
-73 RPGGRRLRRQE
+73 
-84 LGANGGQRSAPGPP
+84 
-98 LGGQCGPP
+98 
-106 WRLPSPG
+106 
-113 AAPGGGR
+113 
-120 TGGGGAGRRDAER
+120 
-133 GRAAGGRGGEGQSPA
+133 
-148 GGGAAPLPVKRR
+148 
-160 CGRAAAAA
+160 
-168 MQPLHRAPALLLL
+168 LH
-181 LLLAAGTLCLCLA
+181 LCLA
-194 SSEDPTADGLT
+194 SSEETTADGLT
-205 STSLLEFAMM
+205 STSLLEFAVMP
-215 SHLEAMNSHEQARP
+215 HLEAMNSQEQASSEP
-229 EAAEPD
+229 AEPD
-235 LAPGS
+235 LSSVS

-281 PATDYTFPASSQK
+281 PTTDYNFPAASRKAGQK
-294 ALPKQNGT
+294 GNRTRVKDDWA
-302 QADNWEMATVQP
+302 AATAQP
-314 PAEFVEP
+314 SAEFVDP
-321 DLHTPFSTLEEE
+321 DSHTPFSSTLEEE

-338 IDHSRGGMESL
+338 IEHPRGGVENIQS
-349 QTSGPEVTSSEPVD
+349 SGPEVASAEPVS
-363 QEDSFSLPF
+363 QEDSFSLLF
-372 STASARPGVVT
+372 STVSARPGIVT
-383 EAAIGGQE
+383 EAATGEQE

-404 MGPGLLPVPSTFS
+404 MGPGLLPVSSVFS
-417 TTVAARSPIDS
+417 PTVAARSPSDS
-428 EELLE
+428 EESFE
-433 VTTGDTWAVGGAD
+433 
-446 SELAVATTGA
+446 S
-456 EPAETTVEAGGEE
+456 
-469 HSAREEVSEPTV
+469 TV
-481 GWEMLE
+481 GWELLE

-497 VETPVGTPSPAGS
+497 VETLVGTPSPAGS
-510 SPGTQTT
+510 SPDTQTL
-517 PGSEQQPSSVS
+517 PWSEQHHTSSAS
-528 LWDRADEPELD
+528 PWGRADEAVLD
-539 PLWNDTEPATETAAA
+539 PIWNDTEPATETAAA
-554 GRSSSP
+554 GRSLSP
-560 PPGDARMA
+560 QAGDSRMA

-606 EFRLERG
+606 EFRLEKG

-623 FSRQAEG
+623 FSRQADG

-655 EQGVIP
+655 EQGIIP

-780 NGPDSWDVLINK
+780 NGPESWDVLINK

>member
-1 MRRVSALGAV
+1 
-11 AAPELRL
+11 
-18 PGLCSPGLCPCC
+18 
-30 RAGSGA
+30 
-36 SPLPSRG
+36 
-43 LITLARRKQP
+43 
-53 RRRHSLWAPGPACG
+53 
-67 DRGRGR
+67 
-73 RPGGRRLRRQE
+73 
-84 LGANGGQRSAPGPP
+84 
-98 LGGQCGPP
+98 
-106 WRLPSPG
+106 
-113 AAPGGGR
+113 
-120 TGGGGAGRRDAER
+120 
-133 GRAAGGRGGEGQSPA
+133 
-148 GGGAAPLPVKRR
+148 
-160 CGRAAAAA
+160 
-168 MQPLHRAPALLLL
+168 
-181 LLLAAGTLCLCLA
+181 

-215 SHLEAMNSHEQARP
+215 SHLEAMNSHEQTSP
-229 EAAEPD
+229 ETAEPD

-281 PATDYTFPASSQK
+281 PATDYSFPAASQK
-294 ALPKQNGT
+294 ALLKRNGT
-302 QADNWEMATVQP
+302 QVDNWETATVQP

-338 IDHSRGGMESL
+338 IDHSRGGVESL

-363 QEDSFSLPF
+363 QEDSFSLLF
-372 STASARPGVVT
+372 STASARPGIVT

-391 EDSVSPGLDLGSS
+391 EDSVSPGVDLGSS
-404 MGPGLLPVPSTFS
+404 MGPGLLPVSSIFS
-417 TTVAARSPIDS
+417 TTVGARSPSLS
-428 EELLE
+428 EELF
-433 VTTGDTWAVGGAD
+433 
-446 SELAVATTGA
+446 
-456 EPAETTVEAGGEE
+456 
-469 HSAREEVSEPTV
+469 EPTV
-481 GWEMLE
+481 GWEMLK
-487 PTVLTEMEQT
+487 PTMLTEMEQT
-497 VETPVGTPSPAGS
+497 VEMPVGTPSPASGS
-510 SPGTQTT
+510 PDTQTRS
-517 PGSEQQPSSVS
+517 GSEQHPTSVS
-528 LWDRADEPELD
+528 PWDRADEPVLD
-539 PLWNDTEPATETAAA
+539 PIWNDTESATETVAAE
-554 GRSSSP
+554 RSLSP
-560 PPGDARMA
+560 QAGDARMA
-568 MLPTELPWDSAQVIC
+568 ELPTELPWDSAQVIC

-623 FSRQAEG
+623 FSRQADG

>member
-1 MRRVSALGAV
+1 
-11 AAPELRL
+11 
-18 PGLCSPGLCPCC
+18 
-30 RAGSGA
+30 
-36 SPLPSRG
+36 
-43 LITLARRKQP
+43 T
-53 RRRHSLWAPGPACG
+53 
-67 DRGRGR
+67 
-73 RPGGRRLRRQE
+73 
-84 LGANGGQRSAPGPP
+84 
-98 LGGQCGPP
+98 
-106 WRLPSPG
+106 
-113 AAPGGGR
+113 
-120 TGGGGAGRRDAER
+120 
-133 GRAAGGRGGEGQSPA
+133 
-148 GGGAAPLPVKRR
+148 
-160 CGRAAAAA
+160 
-168 MQPLHRAPALLLL
+168 
-181 LLLAAGTLCLCLA
+181 GTLCLCLA
-194 SSEDPTADGLT
+194 SSEEPTADGLT

-215 SHLEAMNSHEQARP
+215 SHLEAMNSHEQASP

-235 LAPGS
+235 LAPSS

-281 PATDYTFPASSQK
+281 PATDYSFPAASQK
-294 ALPKQNGT
+294 SLLKGNGT
-302 QADNWEMATVQP
+302 QVKDNWETTTVQP

-321 DLHTPFSTLEEE
+321 DLQTPFSSTLEEE

-338 IDHSRGGMESL
+338 IDHSRGRVESL
-349 QTSGPEVTSSEPVD
+349 QTSGPEVTSSEPVG
-363 QEDSFSLPF
+363 QEDSSLLF
-372 STASARPGVVT
+372 STASARPGAVT
-383 EAAIGGQE
+383 EAATGGQE
-391 EDSVSPGLDLGSS
+391 EDSVLPGLDLGSS
-404 MGPGLLPVPSTFS
+404 MGPGLLPVSSIFS
-417 TTVAARSPIDS
+417 TTTAARSPSIS
-428 EELLE
+428 E
-433 VTTGDTWAVGGAD
+433 DTF
-446 SELAVATTGA
+446 
-456 EPAETTVEAGGEE
+456 ET
-469 HSAREEVSEPTV
+469 TV

-497 VETPVGTPSPAGS
+497 AEMPVGTPSPGDS
-510 SPGTQTT
+510 SPGTQTLS
-517 PGSEQQPSSVS
+517 GSEQQPTTSASP
-528 LWDRADEPELD
+528 WDRADEPALD
-539 PLWNDTEPATETAAA
+539 PIWNDTESATETVAAERSLSPQA
-554 GRSSSP
+554 G
-560 PPGDARMA
+560 DTRMA

-623 FSRQAEG
+623 FSRQADG
-630 LQDRWL
+630 PQDRWL

-769 KKPSVN
+769 KPPSVN

>member
-1 MRRVSALGAV
+1 
-11 AAPELRL
+11 
-18 PGLCSPGLCPCC
+18 
-30 RAGSGA
+30 
-36 SPLPSRG
+36 
-43 LITLARRKQP
+43 
-53 RRRHSLWAPGPACG
+53 
-67 DRGRGR
+67 
-73 RPGGRRLRRQE
+73 
-84 LGANGGQRSAPGPP
+84 
-98 LGGQCGPP
+98 
-106 WRLPSPG
+106 
-113 AAPGGGR
+113 
-120 TGGGGAGRRDAER
+120 TG
-133 GRAAGGRGGEGQSPA
+133 
-148 GGGAAPLPVKRR
+148 
-160 CGRAAAAA
+160 
-168 MQPLHRAPALLLL
+168 
-181 LLLAAGTLCLCLA
+181 TFCLCLA
-194 SSEDPTADGLT
+194 SSEEPTADGLT

-215 SHLEAMNSHEQARP
+215 SHLEAMNSHEQTSR
-229 EAAEPD
+229 EAAEPE

-281 PATDYTFPASSQK
+281 PSTDYSFPATSQK
-294 ALPKQNGT
+294 ALLKGNGT
-302 QADNWEMATVQP
+302 QVDNWETATVQP
-314 PAEFVEP
+314 PAEFVDP

-338 IDHSRGGMESL
+338 IDHSRGGVESL
-349 QTSGPEVTSSEPVD
+349 QTSGPEVMSSEPVD
-363 QEDSFSLPF
+363 QEDSFSLLV
-372 STASARPGVVT
+372 STASARPGIVT
-383 EAAIGGQE
+383 EAATGGQE

-404 MGPGLLPVPSTFS
+404 MGPGLIPGSSIFS
-417 TTVAARSPIDS
+417 TTVAARSPSVS
-428 EELLE
+428 EELF
-433 VTTGDTWAVGGAD
+433 
-446 SELAVATTGA
+446 
-456 EPAETTVEAGGEE
+456 
-469 HSAREEVSEPTV
+469 EPTV
-481 GWEMLE
+481 GWEMLQ
-487 PTVLTEMEQT
+487 PTMLTEIEQT
-497 VETPVGTPSPAGS
+497 VEMPVGTPSPGSS
-510 SPGTQTT
+510 SPGTQTLSE
-517 PGSEQQPSSVS
+517 SEQHPTSVS
-528 LWDRADEPELD
+528 PWDRADEPVLD
-539 PLWNDTEPATETAAA
+539 PIWNDTESSTETAVAE
-554 GRSSSP
+554 RSLSP
-560 PPGDARMA
+560 QAGDARMA

-623 FSRQAEG
+623 FSRQADG

-655 EQGVIP
+655 EQGVVP

>member
-1 MRRVSALGAV
+1 S
-11 AAPELRL
+11 
-18 PGLCSPGLCPCC
+18 
-30 RAGSGA
+30 
-36 SPLPSRG
+36 
-43 LITLARRKQP
+43 T
-53 RRRHSLWAPGPACG
+53 
-67 DRGRGR
+67 
-73 RPGGRRLRRQE
+73 
-84 LGANGGQRSAPGPP
+84 
-98 LGGQCGPP
+98 
-106 WRLPSPG
+106 
-113 AAPGGGR
+113 
-120 TGGGGAGRRDAER
+120 
-133 GRAAGGRGGEGQSPA
+133 
-148 GGGAAPLPVKRR
+148 
-160 CGRAAAAA
+160 
-168 MQPLHRAPALLLL
+168 
-181 LLLAAGTLCLCLA
+181 GTLCLCLA

-215 SHLEAMNSHEQARP
+215 SHLEAMNSHEQTSP

-294 ALPKQNGT
+294 APLKRNGT
-302 QADNWEMATVQP
+302 QVDSWEMATVQP

-338 IDHSRGGMESL
+338 IDPSRGGMESL
-349 QTSGPEVTSSEPVD
+349 QTSEPEVTSSESVD
-363 QEDSFSLPF
+363 QEDSFSLLF
-372 STASARPGVVT
+372 STASARPGVGT

-391 EDSVSPGLDLGSS
+391 EDSVSPDLGSS
-404 MGPGLLPVPSTFS
+404 MGPGLLPVSSTFS
-417 TTVAARSPIDS
+417 TTVGARSPSVS
-428 EELLE
+428 EELL
-433 VTTGDTWAVGGAD
+433 
-446 SELAVATTGA
+446 
-456 EPAETTVEAGGEE
+456 
-469 HSAREEVSEPTV
+469 EPTV

-487 PTVLTEMEQT
+487 PTMLTEMEQT
-497 VETPVGTPSPAGS
+497 VETPVGTPSPASS
-510 SPGTQTT
+510 SPGTQTL
-517 PGSEQQPSSVS
+517 PGSEQHPTSVS
-528 LWDRADEPELD
+528 PWDRADEPALD
-539 PLWNDTEPATETAAA
+539 PVWNDTEPATETVAAE
-554 GRSSSP
+554 RSSSP
-560 PPGDARMA
+560 QAGDARMA

-623 FSRQAEG
+623 FSRQPEA
-630 LQDRWL
+630 LQERWL

-719 VLGLIY
+719 MLGLIY

>member
-1 MRRVSALGAV
+1 
-11 AAPELRL
+11 
-18 PGLCSPGLCPCC
+18 
-30 RAGSGA
+30 
-36 SPLPSRG
+36 
-43 LITLARRKQP
+43 
-53 RRRHSLWAPGPACG
+53 
-67 DRGRGR
+67 
-73 RPGGRRLRRQE
+73 
-84 LGANGGQRSAPGPP
+84 
-98 LGGQCGPP
+98 
-106 WRLPSPG
+106 
-113 AAPGGGR
+113 
-120 TGGGGAGRRDAER
+120 
-133 GRAAGGRGGEGQSPA
+133 
-148 GGGAAPLPVKRR
+148 
-160 CGRAAAAA
+160 
-168 MQPLHRAPALLLL
+168 
-181 LLLAAGTLCLCLA
+181 
-194 SSEDPTADGLT
+194 SSEEPTADGLT

-215 SHLEAMNSHEQARP
+215 SHLEAMNSHEQTSP

-281 PATDYTFPASSQK
+281 PATDYTFPAASQK
-294 ALPKQNGT
+294 ALLKGNGT
-302 QADNWEMATVQP
+302 HVKDNWETAAVQP

-321 DLHTPFSTLEEE
+321 DLHTPFSSTLEEE

-338 IDHSRGGMESL
+338 IDHSRGGVESL
-349 QTSGPEVTSSEPVD
+349 QTSGPEVTSSEPVG
-363 QEDSFSLPF
+363 QEDSFSLLF

-383 EAAIGGQE
+383 ETATGGQE
-391 EDSVSPGLDLGSS
+391 EDSVAPGLDLGSS
-404 MGPGLLPVPSTFS
+404 MGPGLLPVSSIFS
-417 TTVAARSPIDS
+417 TTTAVRSPSIS
-428 EELLE
+428 EE
-433 VTTGDTWAVGGAD
+433 
-446 SELAVATTGA
+446 SF
-456 EPAETTVEAGGEE
+456 ET
-469 HSAREEVSEPTV
+469 TV

-487 PTVLTEMEQT
+487 TTVLTEMEQT
-497 VETPVGTPSPAGS
+497 TEVPVGTPSPGGS
-510 SPGTQTT
+510 SPGTQTLS
-517 PGSEQQPSSVS
+517 GSEQHPTSASQ
-528 LWDRADEPELD
+528 WDRADKPAMD
-539 PLWNDTEPATETAAA
+539 PIWNDTESATEPVTAE
-554 GRSSSP
+554 RSLSP
-560 PPGDARMA
+560 QAGDARLA
-568 MLPTELPWDSAQVIC
+568 MLPTEMSWDSAQVIC

-623 FSRQAEG
+623 FSRQADG

-673 RSLAEIGIQNY
+673 RSLAELGIQNY

-743 LRFVENGCHDNPTLD
+743 LRFVENGCHENPTLD

-780 NGPDSWDVLINK
+780 NGPNSWDVLINK

>member
-1 MRRVSALGAV
+1 MCVY
-11 AAPELRL
+11 
-18 PGLCSPGLCPCC
+18 CHY
-30 RAGSGA
+30 
-36 SPLPSRG
+36 
-43 LITLARRKQP
+43 T
-53 RRRHSLWAPGPACG
+53 
-67 DRGRGR
+67 
-73 RPGGRRLRRQE
+73 
-84 LGANGGQRSAPGPP
+84 
-98 LGGQCGPP
+98 
-106 WRLPSPG
+106 
-113 AAPGGGR
+113 
-120 TGGGGAGRRDAER
+120 
-133 GRAAGGRGGEGQSPA
+133 
-148 GGGAAPLPVKRR
+148 
-160 CGRAAAAA
+160 
-168 MQPLHRAPALLLL
+168 
-181 LLLAAGTLCLCLA
+181 GTLCLCLA

-215 SHLEAMNSHEQARP
+215 SHLEAMNSHEQPSP

-294 ALPKQNGT
+294 ALLKRNGT
-302 QADNWEMATVQP
+302 QADNWEMATAQP
-314 PAEFVEP
+314 AAEFVEP

-363 QEDSFSLPF
+363 QEDSFSLLF

-391 EDSVSPGLDLGSS
+391 EDSISPGLDLGSS

-417 TTVAARSPIDS
+417 TTVAARSPSDS
-428 EELLE
+428 EELFE

-446 SELAVATTGA
+446 LELTVATTGA
-456 EPAETTVEAGGEE
+456 ELAETTVEADGEE

-487 PTVLTEMEQT
+487 PTVLTETEQT
-497 VETPVGTPSPAGS
+497 VETPVGTPSPASMLLGVWYI
-510 SPGTQTT
+510 TLLL
-517 PGSEQQPSSVS
+517 S
-528 LWDRADEPELD
+528 LVY
-539 PLWNDTEPATETAAA
+539 PLLSAAESHSHLNPAVFVL
-554 GRSSSP
+554 S
-560 PPGDARMA
+560 
-568 MLPTELPWDSAQVIC
+568 LQVIC

-780 NGPDSWDVLINK
+780 NGPESWDVLINK

>member
-1 MRRVSALGAV
+1 KPS
-11 AAPELRL
+11 
-18 PGLCSPGLCPCC
+18 
-30 RAGSGA
+30 GSVL
-36 SPLPSRG
+36 S
-43 LITLARRKQP
+43 LIQLYCHYT
-53 RRRHSLWAPGPACG
+53 
-67 DRGRGR
+67 
-73 RPGGRRLRRQE
+73 
-84 LGANGGQRSAPGPP
+84 
-98 LGGQCGPP
+98 
-106 WRLPSPG
+106 
-113 AAPGGGR
+113 
-120 TGGGGAGRRDAER
+120 
-133 GRAAGGRGGEGQSPA
+133 
-148 GGGAAPLPVKRR
+148 
-160 CGRAAAAA
+160 
-168 MQPLHRAPALLLL
+168 
-181 LLLAAGTLCLCLA
+181 GTLCLCLA
-194 SSEDPTADGLT
+194 SSEEPTADGLT

-215 SHLEAMNSHEQARP
+215 SHLEAMNSHEQTSP
-229 EAAEPD
+229 EVAEPD

-281 PATDYTFPASSQK
+281 PATDYSFPAASQK
-294 ALPKQNGT
+294 ALLKGNGT
-302 QADNWEMATVQP
+302 QVKDNWETATVQP

-321 DLHTPFSTLEEE
+321 DLHTPFSSTLEEE

-338 IDHSRGGMESL
+338 IDHSRGGVESL
-349 QTSGPEVTSSEPVD
+349 QTSGPEVTSSEPVG
-363 QEDSFSLPF
+363 QEDSFSLLF
-372 STASARPGVVT
+372 STASARSGVVT

-391 EDSVSPGLDLGSS
+391 EDSVPPGLDLGSS
-404 MGPGLLPVPSTFS
+404 MGPGLLPVSSIFS
-417 TTVAARSPIDS
+417 TTTAAKSPSIS
-428 EELLE
+428 EE
-433 VTTGDTWAVGGAD
+433 
-446 SELAVATTGA
+446 
-456 EPAETTVEAGGEE
+456 PF
-469 HSAREEVSEPTV
+469 EPTV

-497 VETPVGTPSPAGS
+497 AETLVGTPSPGDS
-510 SPGTQTT
+510 SPGTQTLS
-517 PGSEQQPSSVS
+517 GSEQHATSSAS
-528 LWDRADEPELD
+528 LWDRAEEPALD
-539 PLWNDTEPATETAAA
+539 PIWNDTESVTETVAAE
-554 GRSSSP
+554 RSLSP
-560 PPGDARMA
+560 QAGDARMA

-623 FSRQAEG
+623 FSRQADG
-630 LQDRWL
+630 PQDRWL

-692 HPNQTRSDYGKLFV
+692 HTNQTRSDYGKLFV

>member
-1 MRRVSALGAV
+1 
-11 AAPELRL
+11 
-18 PGLCSPGLCPCC
+18 
-30 RAGSGA
+30 
-36 SPLPSRG
+36 
-43 LITLARRKQP
+43 T
-53 RRRHSLWAPGPACG
+53 
-67 DRGRGR
+67 
-73 RPGGRRLRRQE
+73 
-84 LGANGGQRSAPGPP
+84 
-98 LGGQCGPP
+98 
-106 WRLPSPG
+106 
-113 AAPGGGR
+113 
-120 TGGGGAGRRDAER
+120 
-133 GRAAGGRGGEGQSPA
+133 
-148 GGGAAPLPVKRR
+148 
-160 CGRAAAAA
+160 
-168 MQPLHRAPALLLL
+168 
-181 LLLAAGTLCLCLA
+181 GTLCLCLA

-215 SHLEAMNSHEQARP
+215 SHLEAMNSHEQASP

-294 ALPKQNGT
+294 ALLKRNGT
-302 QADNWEMATVQP
+302 QVDNWEMATAQP

-321 DLHTPFSTLEEE
+321 DLHTPFSALEEE

-338 IDHSRGGMESL
+338 IDPSRGGMESL
-349 QTSGPEVTSSEPVD
+349 QTSGPEVASSEPVD
-363 QEDSFSLPF
+363 QEDSFSLLF

-404 MGPGLLPVPSTFS
+404 MGPGLLPVSSTFS
-417 TTVAARSPIDS
+417 TTVGARSPSVS
-428 EELLE
+428 EELL
-433 VTTGDTWAVGGAD
+433 
-446 SELAVATTGA
+446 
-456 EPAETTVEAGGEE
+456 
-469 HSAREEVSEPTV
+469 EPTV

-487 PTVLTEMEQT
+487 PTMLTEMEQA
-497 VETPVGTPSPAGS
+497 VETPVGTPSAASS
-510 SPGTQTT
+510 SPGTQTL
-517 PGSEQQPSSVS
+517 PGSEQHPPSVS
-528 LWDRADEPELD
+528 PWDRADELALD
-539 PLWNDTEPATETAAA
+539 PVWNDTESATETVAAE
-554 GRSSSP
+554 RSSSP
-560 PPGDARMA
+560 QAGDARMA

-623 FSRQAEG
+623 FSRQPEG
-630 LQDRWL
+630 LRERWL

>member
-1 MRRVSALGAV
+1 
-11 AAPELRL
+11 
-18 PGLCSPGLCPCC
+18 
-30 RAGSGA
+30 
-36 SPLPSRG
+36 
-43 LITLARRKQP
+43 
-53 RRRHSLWAPGPACG
+53 
-67 DRGRGR
+67 
-73 RPGGRRLRRQE
+73 
-84 LGANGGQRSAPGPP
+84 
-98 LGGQCGPP
+98 
-106 WRLPSPG
+106 
-113 AAPGGGR
+113 
-120 TGGGGAGRRDAER
+120 
-133 GRAAGGRGGEGQSPA
+133 
-148 GGGAAPLPVKRR
+148 
-160 CGRAAAAA
+160 

-181 LLLAAGTLCLCLA
+181 LSAGTLCLCLA
-194 SSEDPTADGLT
+194 SSEEPTADGLT

-215 SHLEAMNSHEQARP
+215 SHLEAMNSHEQTIP

-235 LAPGS
+235 LAPSS

-281 PATDYTFPASSQK
+281 PATDYSFPAASQK
-294 ALPKQNGT
+294 ALLKGNGT
-302 QADNWEMATVQP
+302 QVKDNWETATVQP

-321 DLHTPFSTLEEE
+321 DLQTPFSSTLEEE

-338 IDHSRGGMESL
+338 IDHSKGGVESL
-349 QTSGPEVTSSEPVD
+349 QTSGPEITSSEPVGQD
-363 QEDSFSLPF
+363 DSSLLF

-383 EAAIGGQE
+383 EAATGWQE
-391 EDSVSPGLDLGSS
+391 EDSVPPGLDLGSS
-404 MGPGLLPVPSTFS
+404 MGPGLLPVSSIFS
-417 TTVAARSPIDS
+417 TTTAVRSPSVS
-428 EELLE
+428 EETFE
-433 VTTGDTWAVGGAD
+433 VTAGDTWAVGGAD
-446 SELAVATTGA
+446 LELTVTTTRAELAD
-456 EPAETTVEAGGEE
+456 TTVEAGGEE
-469 HSAREEVSEPTV
+469 HSAREEVSETTL

-497 VETPVGTPSPAGS
+497 AEMPVGTPSPGGS
-510 SPGTQTT
+510 SPGIQILS
-517 PGSEQQPSSVS
+517 GSEQPPTTSVS
-528 LWDRADEPELD
+528 PWNRVDEPALD
-539 PLWNDTEPATETAAA
+539 PIWNDTESATETVAAERSLSPQA
-554 GRSSSP
+554 G
-560 PPGDARMA
+560 DTRMA
-568 MLPTELPWDSAQVIC
+568 MLPTELPWDSAQ
-583 KDWSNLAGKNYII
+583 
-596 LNMSDNIDCE
+596 E

-623 FSRQAEG
+623 FSRQADG
-630 LQDRWL
+630 PQDRWL

-648 LLMTLAG
+648 LLMTLSG

-769 KKPSVN
+769 KPPSVN

-792 QASEDVDVFEEDTH
+792 QANEDVDVFEEDTH

>member
-1 MRRVSALGAV
+1 
-11 AAPELRL
+11 
-18 PGLCSPGLCPCC
+18 
-30 RAGSGA
+30 
-36 SPLPSRG
+36 
-43 LITLARRKQP
+43 
-53 RRRHSLWAPGPACG
+53 
-67 DRGRGR
+67 
-73 RPGGRRLRRQE
+73 
-84 LGANGGQRSAPGPP
+84 
-98 LGGQCGPP
+98 
-106 WRLPSPG
+106 
-113 AAPGGGR
+113 
-120 TGGGGAGRRDAER
+120 
-133 GRAAGGRGGEGQSPA
+133 
-148 GGGAAPLPVKRR
+148 
-160 CGRAAAAA
+160 
-168 MQPLHRAPALLLL
+168 
-181 LLLAAGTLCLCLA
+181 GTLCLCLA
-194 SSEDPTADGLT
+194 SEDPTADGLT

-215 SHLEAMNSHEQARP
+215 SHLEAMNSQEQTSP

-294 ALPKQNGT
+294 ALLKRNGT
-302 QADNWEMATVQP
+302 QVDNWEMATVQP

-349 QTSGPEVTSSEPVD
+349 QTSGPEVASSEPVD
-363 QEDSFSLPF
+363 QEDSSSLLF

-391 EDSVSPGLDLGSS
+391 EDSVPPGLDLGSS

-417 TTVAARSPIDS
+417 TTVAARSPSDS
-428 EELLE
+428 EELF
-433 VTTGDTWAVGGAD
+433 
-446 SELAVATTGA
+446 
-456 EPAETTVEAGGEE
+456 
-469 HSAREEVSEPTV
+469 EPTV

-487 PTVLTEMEQT
+487 PTMLTEMEQT
-497 VETPVGTPSPAGS
+497 VEMPVETPSPASS
-510 SPGTQTT
+510 SPGTQTL
-517 PGSEQQPSSVS
+517 PGSEQHPPSMSP
-528 LWDRADEPELD
+528 WDRADDLI
-539 PLWNDTEPATETAAA
+539 WNDTESATEAAA
-554 GRSSSP
+554 AERGSSP
-560 PPGDARMA
+560 QAGGDAHMA

>member
-1 MRRVSALGAV
+1 
-11 AAPELRL
+11 
-18 PGLCSPGLCPCC
+18 
-30 RAGSGA
+30 
-36 SPLPSRG
+36 
-43 LITLARRKQP
+43 T
-53 RRRHSLWAPGPACG
+53 
-67 DRGRGR
+67 
-73 RPGGRRLRRQE
+73 
-84 LGANGGQRSAPGPP
+84 
-98 LGGQCGPP
+98 
-106 WRLPSPG
+106 
-113 AAPGGGR
+113 
-120 TGGGGAGRRDAER
+120 
-133 GRAAGGRGGEGQSPA
+133 
-148 GGGAAPLPVKRR
+148 
-160 CGRAAAAA
+160 
-168 MQPLHRAPALLLL
+168 
-181 LLLAAGTLCLCLA
+181 GTLCLCLA

-205 STSLLEFAMM
+205 STSLLEFAVM
-215 SHLEAMNSHEQARP
+215 SHLEAMNSHEQTRP

-294 ALPKQNGT
+294 ALLKRNRT
-302 QADNWEMATVQP
+302 QVDNWEMATVQP

-338 IDHSRGGMESL
+338 IDHSRGGMEIL
-349 QTSGPEVTSSEPVD
+349 QTSGPEATSSEPED
-363 QEDSFSLPF
+363 QEDSFSLLF

-417 TTVAARSPIDS
+417 TTVAARSPVDS
-428 EELLE
+428 EELF
-433 VTTGDTWAVGGAD
+433 
-446 SELAVATTGA
+446 
-456 EPAETTVEAGGEE
+456 
-469 HSAREEVSEPTV
+469 EPTV

-487 PTVLTEMEQT
+487 PTMLTEMEQT
-497 VETPVGTPSPAGS
+497 VETPVGTPSPASS
-510 SPGTQTT
+510 SPGTQTL
-517 PGSEQQPSSVS
+517 PGSEQHPPSVS
-528 LWDRADEPELD
+528 LWDRADEPALD
-539 PLWNDTEPATETAAA
+539 PLWNDTESATETMAAE
-554 GRSSSP
+554 RSSSP
-560 PPGDARMA
+560 QAGDARMA